1 MMSSAANRPRH
12 MQHVSQLAERRQP
25 LRPDVP
31 RPWPHRRTS
40 SHAGPA
46 ALHAPQHGH
55 GPGSSDNRSGTS
67 AVTGKWV
74 DIGKF
79 KVPTLRALPSHA
91 PYFHNGSAP
100 TTADVVDFYDR
111 RFTMRLSPQE
121 RSDLRAFLDSL

>member
-1 MMSSAANRPRH
+1 MSLRQPIVAH

-31 RPWPHRRTS
+31 RPWPTDGPRRTPD
-40 SHAGPA
+40 PA
-46 ALHAPQHGH
+46 ALPRSAHGH

-67 AVTGKWV
+67 AGHGQVGG
-74 DIGKF
+74 IGKF

-100 TTADVVDFYDR
+100 TTADVWTSTNR